1 MQPHLNR
8 RLCSCLLLLAL
19 IAITPL
25 HASDPLP
32 PLNLTAGFILHEVP
46 IPQGRLACRRR
57 PGPGPTL
64 VLIPGTFSDSRN
76 FAWTV
81 PHIDPA
87 FDLVLFENRGLGNS
101 WPPPTD
107 PSIEQCAR
115 DVVTLADALKI
126 DSFYVGGHSLG
137 GMISIELAKQ
147 IPTRLRGV
155 ISIEGWTNAQAAA
168 DAFQSDMKSTQT
180 PAQAELLKQ
189 YRADV
194 LKQWTPEQIKL
205 FGSIW
210 RQWDGSEILRTTNV
224 PILELYGDRARPR
237 PPREKLGLPDREQ
250 IRLVWF
256 AGASHS
262 LLIER
267 PREVAHTI
275 NEFIHSVETPSK

>member
-1 MQPHLNR
+1 MPGAFPNR
-8 RLCSCLLLLAL
+8 A
-19 IAITPL
+19 
-25 HASDPLP
+25 
-32 PLNLTAGFILHEVP
+32 AGECCFE
-46 IPQGRLACRRR
+46 
-57 PGPGPTL
+57 
-64 VLIPGTFSDSRN
+64 DSS
-76 FAWTV
+76 
-81 PHIDPA
+81 
-87 FDLVLFENRGLGNS
+87 NS
-101 WPPPTD
+101 ER
-107 PSIEQCAR
+107 SSRC
-115 DVVTLADALKI
+115 
-126 DSFYVGGHSLG
+126 
-137 GMISIELAKQ
+137 IELAKQ

-237 PPREKLGLPDREQ
+237 PPRDKLGLPDREQ